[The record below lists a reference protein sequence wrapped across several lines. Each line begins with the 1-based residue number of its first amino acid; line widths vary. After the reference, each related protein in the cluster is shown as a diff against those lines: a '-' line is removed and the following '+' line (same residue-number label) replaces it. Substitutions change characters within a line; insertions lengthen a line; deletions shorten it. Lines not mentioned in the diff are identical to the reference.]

1 MSNKFKR
8 NGGKIENW
16 TQIHLSEEDSVIV
29 GTAYGDAYWRD
40 GDSIRTS
47 LIVEIRENEA
57 ETLNTIYQLGEKG
70 VKSEEDIANITRYY
84 REAFG
89 YEL

>member
-1 MSNKFKR
+1 MSNKEKR

-16 TQIHLSEEDSVIV
+16 IQIHLSEEDSVIV
-29 GTAYGDAYWRD
+29 GTVYGDTYWRD
-40 GDSIRTS
+40 GDSLRTS

-70 VKSEEDIANITRYY
+70 SKSEEDLAYLTRHYQKL
-84 REAFG
+84 FG
-89 YEL
+89 YVQ